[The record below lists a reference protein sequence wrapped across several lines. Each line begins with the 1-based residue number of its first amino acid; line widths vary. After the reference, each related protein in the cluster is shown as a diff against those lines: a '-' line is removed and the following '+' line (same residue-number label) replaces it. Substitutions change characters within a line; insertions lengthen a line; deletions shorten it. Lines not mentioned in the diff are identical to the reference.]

1 MFKID
6 KVEKVEI
13 TCHVVF
19 PQLGGTD
26 IMNRLGELGEKIMD
40 KLTELE
46 DSMNATLVS
55 IESAKAAVV
64 AEGVQV
70 KTRIDGL
77 IEQLRGITPGGT
89 ITEAKIAELLV
100 TANSIRASADG
111 LTTAIEGIYVPDGVI
126 TPPVPGATSIDI
138 DGNIIASNNDIVNAD
153 GTVRYAVNTYT
164 TDPAGHHLDQ
174 AGNIIYPV

>member
-6 KVEKVEI
+6 IAKFEI
-13 TCHVVF
+13 NCHVIF
-19 PQLGGTD
+19 PRLGETD
-26 IMNRLGELGEKIMD
+26 IMDKLGELGEKIMD

-55 IESAKAAVV
+55 IESAKEAVV

-70 KTRIDGL
+70 KTRIDDL
-77 IEQLRGITPGGT
+77 IKQLGGITPGGT

-111 LTTAIEGIYVPDGVI
+111 LTTAIEGIYVPDGVV
-126 TPPVPGATSIDI
+126 TPPVPGATTTDI
-138 DGNIIASNNDIVNAD
+138 NGNIIASNGDIVNAD
-153 GTVRYAVNTYT
+153 GTVRYVAGTFT
-164 TDPAGHHLDQ
+164 KEPAGDHRDT